1 MSASFKSVSIMSV
14 CIMSAGAMSVAYLCN
29 NGVSVMSLGII
40 SNISSH
46 FWHCWDTTRQTE
58 AQNTQ
63 ISSYQT

>member
-1 MSASFKSVSIMSV
+1 MSASFKSVSIMRV
-14 CIMSAGAMSVAYLCN
+14 GAMSVAYLCN

-63 ISSYQT
+63 IFSYQT